1 MSSFIGV
8 RHVGL
13 AAKDPAALATFYR
26 EVMGMTVIGESPADS
41 PFGATLFLSAHPD
54 EEDHEIVFFGTA
66 ALAHTA
72 FKVASLPELQAF
84 YRRIKGQGL
93 PIKFAFNHVASL
105 AFYFEDPEGHL
116 IEIYWATNVR
126 GARQPIGE
134 PIDLDAPEEEL
145 LREVERVAQQCGV
158 PISARS
164 ATSS

>member
-13 AAKDPAALATFYR
+13 AAKNPAALATFYR
-26 EVMGMTVIGESPADS
+26 DVMGMTVMGESPADS
-41 PFGATLFLSAHPD
+41 PFGATLFLSANPD
-54 EEDHEIVFFGTA
+54 EEDHELVFFRNP

-72 FKVASLPELQAF
+72 FRVASLKELLTF
-84 YRRIKGQGL
+84 YRRIKERNL
-93 PIKFAFNHVASL
+93 PIKYAFNHVASL

-134 PIDLDAPEEEL
+134 PIDFDVPEEEL
-145 LREVERVAQQCGV
+145 LREVERVAQQVGL
-158 PISARS
+158 SAS
-164 ATSS
+164 PTSI